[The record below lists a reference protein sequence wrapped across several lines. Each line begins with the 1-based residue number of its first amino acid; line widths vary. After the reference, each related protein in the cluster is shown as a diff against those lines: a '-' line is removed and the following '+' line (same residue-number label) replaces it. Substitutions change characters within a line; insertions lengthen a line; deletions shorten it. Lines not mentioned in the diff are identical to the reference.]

1 MKERNN
7 HDAEHQQ
14 QTDATERRMGLFK
27 FDIGVRHYQSGLLF
41 LLLLVGYAL
50 RVNMSVGIVAM
61 VDNTTA
67 NPDFEEYNWNEQT
80 QSLILS
86 SFFWGYILVQLPAG
100 TWARKFGAKILLSS
114 SMGLCSLLTLLTPIA
129 ASSGGWVAVVVL
141 RILLGVSQGFIF
153 PCVHT
158 LLAQWVPPSERSRL
172 GTFVYAG
179 SPLGNVLMLA
189 LSGVLA
195 SSSLGWPSIFYVS
208 GVIGVIWTVLFFTFG
223 SNSPEEDARITATE
237 RMFIQE
243 TLGQETNTEEIK
255 KFTTPWK
262 KIFTSLP
269 FISLIVA
276 HSAQNWGFW
285 TLLTEIPTYMKNVL
299 EMDIKKNALLSALPY
314 LVMWL
319 GSFVF
324 SPISDYLINKGYLS
338 VGNTRKLFNSIGLY
352 FPMFALIGLG
362 YVTKDHTEIAVFLLT
377 FGVGINS
384 GTYVGF
390 MLNHMDLSPVY
401 AGTLMGITNFSA
413 NIMSILGPLF
423 VGLIVS
429 DATNPVEWR
438 VVFFVAAA
446 IYFIGN
452 TFFVIF
458 GSGEIQPWNN
468 PVRNNGD
475 ELESRD
481 ASKSTETVTTI
492 K

>member
-1 MKERNN
+1 MKF
-7 HDAEHQQ
+7 AL
-14 QTDATERRMGLFK
+14 G
-27 FDIGVRHYQSGLLF
+27 IRHYQSGLLF

-61 VDNTTA
+61 VDSANT
-67 NPDFEEYNWNEQT
+67 NPDFEEYDWNEQT

-86 SFFWGYILVQLPAG
+86 SFFWGYILIQLPAG
-100 TWARKFGAKILLSS
+100 TWARKFGAKILLTV
-114 SMGLCSLLTLLTPIA
+114 SMGACAILTLLTPVA
-129 ASSGGWVAVVVL
+129 ANLGGWVAVVGL

-158 LLAQWVPPSERSRL
+158 LLATWVPPSERSRL

-179 SPLGNVLMLA
+179 SPLGNVIMLA
-189 LSGVLA
+189 MSGQLA

-208 GVIGVIWTVLFFTFG
+208 GVIGVIWTALFFAFG
-223 SNSPEEDARITATE
+223 SNSPEVDKRITDEE
-237 RMFIQE
+237 RTFIQE
-243 TLGQETNTEEIK
+243 SLGQETNTEEIK
-255 KFTTPWK
+255 KLQTPWK
-262 KIFTSLP
+262 RIFTSLP

-324 SPISDYLINKGYLS
+324 SPISDYLINRGYLS
-338 VGNTRKLFNSIGLY
+338 IANARKLFNSIGLY

-362 YVTKDHTEIAVFLLT
+362 YVTKEHTEIAVFLLT
-377 FGVGINS
+377 FSVGINS

-423 VGLIVS
+423 VGFVVS

-438 VVFFVAAA
+438 IVFFVAAA
-446 IYFIGN
+446 IYFLGN

-458 GSGEIQPWNN
+458 GRGDIQPWNN
-468 PVRNNGD
+468 PDKEEGD
-475 ELESRD
+475 
-481 ASKSTETVTTI
+481 ANKSTETIETI